1 MNNFYFQFRA
11 AWKRVCGKEQTT
23 TVCMAET
30 TANHISMSSSKMS
43 IECSFVAFDKRKRKK
58 EKLAQEFIRNN
69 NNINCNKSVKS
80 ISQSISNINNSNNK
94 IIHETIQ
101 KIDDKKKIP
110 LDSEQLEQQK
120 RSLLLHPKKK
130 LKSDYELSV
139 FTHDTNIYGKA
150 ILIRANSYKSNL
162 C

>member
-1 MNNFYFQFRA
+1 MNTFNFQFRA

-30 TANHISMSSSKMS
+30 TANHISMSSSKIS

-101 KIDDKKKIP
+101 KIDEKKIP

-120 RSLLLHPKKK
+120 RNLLLHPKKK

>member
-1 MNNFYFQFRA
+1 
-11 AWKRVCGKEQTT
+11 
-23 TVCMAET
+23 MAET
-30 TANHISMSSSKMS
+30 TANHISLSSSKMS

-58 EKLAQEFIRNN
+58 EKQAQAQEFIRNN
-69 NNINCNKSVKS
+69 NNINCNKNVKS

-94 IIHETIQ
+94 IIHETLQ
-101 KIDDKKKIP
+101 KIDEKKIP
-110 LDSEQLEQQK
+110 LDKDQLEQQQK
-120 RSLLLHPKKK
+120 NLLLHPKKK

>member
-1 MNNFYFQFRA
+1 
-11 AWKRVCGKEQTT
+11 
-23 TVCMAET
+23 MAET

-58 EKLAQEFIRNN
+58 EKQLQDKFIRNN
-69 NNINCNKSVKS
+69 NNINNNENVKS
-80 ISQSISNINNSNNK
+80 ISQSISLINNSNNK
-94 IIHETIQ
+94 IIHETLQ
-101 KIDDKKKIP
+101 KIDEKKIP
-110 LDSEQLEQQK
+110 LDDDQLEQQQ
-120 RSLLLHPKKK
+120 RNFLLHPKKK